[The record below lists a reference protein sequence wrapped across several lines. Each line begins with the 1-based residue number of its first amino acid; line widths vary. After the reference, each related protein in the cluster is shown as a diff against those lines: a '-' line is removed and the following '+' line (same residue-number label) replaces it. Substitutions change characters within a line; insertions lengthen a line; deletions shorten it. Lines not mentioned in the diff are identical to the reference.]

1 MEKFMFIFIGGM
13 DPQNSNSPEAMQTSM
28 QEWFSW
34 IEKLKK
40 EGRYEGGE
48 PLEPG
53 GKGVSGPKKLVTDGP
68 FAEGKEL
75 VGGYFIVKAKNLD
88 EAVTLAKECPDL
100 KHNGR
105 VEVRPIMK
113 IQM

>member
-1 MEKFMFIFIGGM
+1 MEKFMLIFSGGL
-13 DPQNSNSPEAMQTSM
+13 DPAQLSSPQAMEASM

-34 IEKLKK
+34 IEKLKS
-40 EGRYEGGE
+40 EGRYEAGE
-48 PLEPG
+48 PLEPL

-75 VGGYFIVKAKNLD
+75 IGGFFIIKAKNLD
-88 EAVTLAKECPDL
+88 EAVALAKDSPDL

-105 VEVRPIMK
+105 VEVRPVMK
-113 IQM
+113 M

>member
-1 MEKFMFIFIGGM
+1 MEKFMFIFLGGM
-13 DPQNSNSPEAMQTSM
+13 DPDYMKSPEVMQTSM
-28 QEWFSW
+28 QEWFAW

-75 VGGYFIVKAKNLD
+75 VGGYFIVKAKNID
-88 EAVTLAKECPDL
+88 EAVALAKDCPDL
-100 KHNGR
+100 KHDGR

-113 IQM
+113 IEM

>member
-13 DPQNSNSPEAMQTSM
+13 EPKNSPEAMQASM

-40 EGRYEGGE
+40 EGRYDGGE
-48 PLEPG
+48 ALEPS
-53 GKGVSGPKKLVTDGP
+53 GKGISGSKKIVTDGP

-75 VGGYFIVKAKNLD
+75 VGGYFIVKAKDLD
-88 EAVTLAKECPDL
+88 EAVMLAKDSPDL

-105 VEVRPIMK
+105 VEVRPLMK
-113 IQM
+113 FDM